1 MAIKLL
7 LLLAVSMSSVLG
19 FFPTQESGKIGDYS
33 HQSITERALYESAA
47 VFIRTYI
54 NAGNKYA
61 SRSGVDVTVD
71 FIRGGKLLLDYLD
84 QTVNRTI
91 SIIRTGYVI
100 FCYAR
105 DLNSNSIEHTCT
117 LVCKI
122 NLLDKCSFEQ
132 FTLTFATQ
140 TYIQNL
146 KDLAFVLFN
155 RKLLM
160 YNFSLF
166 NIK

>member
-7 LLLAVSMSSVLG
+7 LLLAVSISSVLG

-71 FIRGGKLLLDYLD
+71 FIRGGKLLLNYLD

-105 DLNSNSIEHTCT
+105 DLNSNLIEHTCT

-122 NLLDKCSFEQ
+122 NLLVFLWTIYSYFCYANLHSKSKRFGFC
-132 FTLTFATQ
+132 TF
-140 TYIQNL
+140 
-146 KDLAFVLFN
+146 
-155 RKLLM
+155 
-160 YNFSLF
+160 
-166 NIK
+166 